1 MGRFAILA
9 GFTLLGFAIGFIAYL
24 VSPTLI
30 DFLAYALPQLFS
42 DPRIAGAFL
51 SGIAGALI
59 MDVTIILW
67 SYLSK

>member
-42 DPRIAGAFL
+42 DPRVAGAFL

>member
-30 DFLAYALPQLFS
+30 DFLAKALPQLFS
-42 DPRIAGAFL
+42 DPRVAGAFL
-51 SGIAGALI
+51 SGIAGAII

>member
-9 GFTLLGFAIGFIAYL
+9 GFTLLGFAMGFIAYL

-42 DPRIAGAFL
+42 DPRVAGAFL

>member
-1 MGRFAILA
+1 MGRFAILT

-24 VSPTLI
+24 VSPGLI
-30 DFLAYALPQLFS
+30 AFLASALPALFS
-42 DPRIAGAFL
+42 DERIAGAFL

>member
-30 DFLAYALPQLFS
+30 DFLAYVLPQLFS
-42 DPRIAGAFL
+42 DPRVAGAFL